1 MLGNGI
7 GLHIQIG
14 PALDGLTVNTDN
26 LRPGRSVPSIGTRR
40 VNLECVRTGIV
51 DEHPFNLIWRDG
63 RPPKTTVNESGK
75 EFGDR
80 LGEAR
85 GGGHGSEGKGRDELF
100 ELSIVVEL
108 GTGKDKGG
116 GSGSDGGVK
125 HEVKGLSDVDNVDRE
140 KLRVAIVQ
148 LAEDRVS

>member
-1 MLGNGI
+1 MLGYGV

-40 VNLECVRTGIV
+40 VNLECFRTGIV
-51 DEHPFNLIWRDG
+51 NEHPFNLIWRDG
-63 RPPKTTVNESGK
+63 RPPKTTVNEVGK

-85 GGGHGSEGKGRDELF
+85 GGGDGSEGEGRDKPF
-100 ELSIVVEL
+100 ELGIVVEL
-108 GTGKDKGG
+108 GTGKDKGR
-116 GSGSDGGVK
+116 GSGSDGGIK
-125 HEVKGLSDVDNVDRE
+125 HEVKGLGNVDNVDRE